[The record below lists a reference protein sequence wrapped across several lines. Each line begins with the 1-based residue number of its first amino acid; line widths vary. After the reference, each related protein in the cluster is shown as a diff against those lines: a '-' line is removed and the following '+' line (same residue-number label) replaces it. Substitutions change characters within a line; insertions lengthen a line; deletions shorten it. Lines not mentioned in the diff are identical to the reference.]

1 MEGSIMYYAPRPGI
15 DRYEYGDGLLG
26 AIAKIGKAI
35 LRPIGNL
42 VPKNTI
48 FSKALQAVGLA
59 SKPAA
64 VLTTAV
70 ALPAAAGY
78 VGASMVQ
85 SGQPLLPGGIAAP
98 QPAGGGLLPWW
109 RGAGGKLQ
117 LPWSDPQQLLQP
129 PYAYDDSYL
138 RITYR
143 APRGYVVVKDP
154 QGRRYAMAR
163 PIARSMGLWRASRK
177 PPISAGDWHRYQAAR
192 SVEKK
197 LVKLA
202 RHALH
207 KRRPAAN
214 VVPFPKRKVA

>member
-1 MEGSIMYYAPRPGI
+1 MYYAPRPGI

-35 LRPIGNL
+35 IKPLGNL

-78 VGASMVQ
+78 AGASMAQ
-85 SGQPLLPGGIAAP
+85 GGQPSLPGGMAAP

-117 LPWSDPQQLLQP
+117 FPWQDPQQLLQP

-154 QGRRYAMAR
+154 QGRRYCMAK
-163 PIARSMGLWRASRK
+163 PVARSVGLWRASRK
-177 PPISAGDWHRYQAAR
+177 PPISAGDWHRYQTAR
-192 SVEKK
+192 TVEKK
-197 LVKLA
+197 LVKIA

-207 KRRPAAN
+207 RRRPAN
-214 VVPFPKRKVA
+214 VVPFTKTRRAA

>member
-1 MEGSIMYYAPRPGI
+1 MYYPPRPGI

-35 LRPIGNL
+35 IKPLANL

-59 SKPAA
+59 SKP
-64 VLTTAV
+64 VVGTAV
-70 ALPAAAGY
+70 AVAAGY
-78 VGASMVQ
+78 AGASMAGG
-85 SGQPLLPGGIAAP
+85 GQPSLPGGVAAAP
-98 QPAGGGLLPWW
+98 TPAGGGLLPWW
-109 RGAGGKLQ
+109 RGPGGKMQ
-117 LPWSDPQQLLQP
+117 FPWQDPQQLLQP

-154 QGRRYAMAR
+154 QGRRYAMAK
-163 PIARSMGLWRASRK
+163 PVARSVGLWRASRK
-177 PPISAGDWHRYQAAR
+177 PPISAGDWHRYQTAR

-207 KRRPAAN
+207 RRRPAN
-214 VVPFPKRKVA
+214 VVPFTKTRRAA